1 MAEPGGWQKGADDPD
16 EAMLVQRA
24 REGDR
29 ESFGALVRRYQRLVF
44 RVVGGFLRD
53 PADVEDV
60 AQEAFIKAYAAMASF
75 RPGAPFAPWIIR
87 IATRASYDRLRQR
100 RRASET
106 AWEDLAP
113 GEQRAA
119 QDLMRGVQP
128 DDQVAARDLAERALA
143 CLAPKDRQALILM
156 HLQGYT
162 TAEVAETMGCSA
174 LAVRI
179 RLHRGRKAMRQA
191 VGTLLNRMT
200 GAERGN
206 ADGIV

>member
-1 MAEPGGWQKGADDPD
+1 MAEPDGRQKGAEDPD
-16 EAMLVQRA
+16 EATLVQRA

-29 ESFGALVRRYQRLVF
+29 EAFGALVRRYQRLVF
-44 RVVGGFLRD
+44 RVVGGFLRN

-60 AQEAFIKAYAAMASF
+60 AQEAFVKAFTAMSTF
-75 RPGAPFAPWIIR
+75 HPGAPFAPWMIR

-119 QDLMRGVQP
+119 QDLMRGTQP
-128 DDQVAARDLAERALA
+128 EDQTAARDLAERALA
-143 CLAPKDRQALILM
+143 CLAPKDRQALILT

-174 LAVRI
+174 LAVRL
-179 RLHRGRKAMRQA
+179 RLHRGRRAMRQT
-191 VGTLLNRMT
+191 VEGLLNRMKD
-200 GAERGN
+200 AE
-206 ADGIV
+206 